1 MSTASSTTGTH
12 PVMINGLCRA
22 KGRATVGYAAQGQ

>member
-12 PVMINGLCRA
+12 PVTVHALRPA
-22 KGRATVGYAAQGQ
+22 SGRATVGYAAQGQ